1 MFKLAS
7 VVALA
12 VLLNSHRVLAAV
24 PVWGQC
30 GGQGWGGETT
40 CVSGATCNVV
50 NNWYSQCIPGTVT
63 SNPPPEPSTPG
74 PTSPDPT
81 SDPSTPGPSPTQ
93 PNAACTPLPANAAI
107 PTVSSLP
114 DPFQFIVGGRRAATK
129 ADWECRRAE
138 ILELAQRQELGTFP
152 PKPSSLTASF
162 SGNTLTINASQSGK
176 STSFSVTISNVP
188 SGTGPHPAIIA
199 YGAASIPIPAGV
211 AVIVFNNNQVAAQD
225 GQGSRGVGRFYDLYG
240 SSHSAG
246 ALTAWAWG
254 VDRIIDAI
262 ELTPGTKLDPKR
274 IGVTGCSRN
283 GKGALIAGA
292 LVNRIALTIP
302 QESGS
307 GGAACW
313 RLSDA
318 QKASGTNVQTA
329 SQIIGENVWFSPV
342 FNQIASSNVNRLGF
356 DHHSIAA
363 LVAPRAMLVIENT
376 SMEWLGN
383 MSSYHCPRVARSVW
397 RALGVPDN
405 MGVSQVGHSDH
416 CGFPSA
422 QNPELTA
429 FIQKFLLNQSS
440 TNTNVEKTTG
450 SYNFDQNRW
459 VPWTTPT
466 LT

>member
-1 MFKLAS
+1 M
-7 VVALA
+7 
-12 VLLNSHRVLAAV
+12 
-24 PVWGQC
+24 
-30 GGQGWGGETT
+30 TT
-40 CVSGATCNVV
+40 G
-50 NNWYSQCIPGTVT
+50 YSQCIPGTVT

-81 SDPSTPGPSPTQ
+81 SDSSTPGPSPTQ

-152 PKPSSLTASF
+152 PKPSSVTASF

-199 YGAASIPIPAGV
+199 YGAASIPVPAGV

-274 IGVTGCSRN
+274 IGVTGELPSVFRRL
-283 GKGALIAGA
+283 K
-292 LVNRIALTIP
+292 RTT
-302 QESGS
+302 QTKQ
-307 GGAACW
+307 AAQGME
-313 RLSDA
+313 RAPLS
-318 QKASGTNVQTA
+318 
-329 SQIIGENVWFSPV
+329 
-342 FNQIASSNVNRLGF
+342 
-356 DHHSIAA
+356 
-363 LVAPRAMLVIENT
+363 
-376 SMEWLGN
+376 
-383 MSSYHCPRVARSVW
+383 
-397 RALGVPDN
+397 
-405 MGVSQVGHSDH
+405 
-416 CGFPSA
+416 
-422 QNPELTA
+422 PEL
-429 FIQKFLLNQSS
+429 S
-440 TNTNVEKTTG
+440 
-450 SYNFDQNRW
+450 
-459 VPWTTPT
+459 
-466 LT
+466 